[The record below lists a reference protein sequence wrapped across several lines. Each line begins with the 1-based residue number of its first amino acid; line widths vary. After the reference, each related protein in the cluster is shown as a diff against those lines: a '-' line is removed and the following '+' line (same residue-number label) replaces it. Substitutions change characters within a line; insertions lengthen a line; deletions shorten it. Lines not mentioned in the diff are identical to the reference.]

1 MEVGVITGTGL
12 SARLNVAEEPK
23 LGPENATILLQN
35 TVVQTVKEQA
45 LKLERATH
53 KIAVIFSY

>member
-12 SARLNVAEEPK
+12 SAQLSVVEEPK
-23 LGPENATILLQN
+23 LGPENATTLLQN

-45 LKLERATH
+45 LKLKRATH
-53 KIAVIFSY
+53 KNVQVSS

>member
-1 MEVGVITGTGL
+1 MITGTGL
-12 SARLNVAEEPK
+12 SAQLNVVEEPK